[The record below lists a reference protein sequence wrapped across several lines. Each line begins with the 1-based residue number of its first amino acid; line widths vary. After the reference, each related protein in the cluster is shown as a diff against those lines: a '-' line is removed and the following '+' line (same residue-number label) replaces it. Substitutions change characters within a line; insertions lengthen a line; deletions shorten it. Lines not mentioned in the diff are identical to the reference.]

1 MDLQTLH
8 ISDWLMS
15 SWDRSREAGLKE
27 VKKPND
33 AMLTGALIQQRRF
46 DVQHVINAV
55 EECALPLFNQVF
67 ARSDSRLILTDA
79 EGVIVASWGQKRF
92 RDKLTAISLS
102 SGACW
107 QERMKG
113 TNAIGTA
120 LHDQRAV
127 TIVGN
132 QHYIKHHRFISC
144 SASPLF
150 NHNGELVG
158 VLDVTSEQAE
168 HDVTAQLLVQNMVQ
182 LVENRLLSQIPEG
195 VIQIDLAMDKSVLSS
210 GWQGIIIANES
221 GQVVA
226 HNQLASQ
233 LISSSNLI
241 GASVDQLL
249 EDSKQGPSLV
259 YEQRALKNKNP
270 RSKLVSVSSE
280 LHFGEHRIETAW
292 QQANRIMG
300 KDISLLILGETGV
313 GKGEFVK
320 ALHKNSNR
328 RKEALVTVNC
338 GALPKDLIESELFG
352 HAPGAFTGA
361 NAKGYLGRIRQAD
374 KGILFLDEI
383 GEMPLDAQCR
393 LLSVLQDKVVVPVG
407 STESHQVDI
416 QIIAATH
423 QDLETL
429 VSQGHFRQDLYYRL
443 NGLIVHLPPLRA
455 RQDKQEIIHSIY
467 RKYSS
472 SQQTISTS
480 LLTLLSNY
488 DWPGNL
494 RELDNLLKVSCL
506 IGGDGEELKLDHIP
520 THLAKLLVDKK
531 DNNTEGE
538 LQTADLQS
546 AVNNT
551 LIDVYN
557 AHNGNI
563 SKVSRILGV
572 SRNTIYRKLKKLGML
587 K

>member
-8 ISDWLMS
+8 ISDWLAS

-27 VKKPND
+27 IKKPSD
-33 AMLTGALIQQRRF
+33 AMLTGAVMQQRRF
-46 DVQHVINAV
+46 DAQHVINAV

-79 EGVIVASWGQKRF
+79 EGVVVASWGQQRF
-92 RDKLTAISLS
+92 RDKLTTISLS

-107 QERMKG
+107 QERIKG

-150 NHNGELVG
+150 NHKAELVG
-158 VLDVTSEQAE
+158 VLDVTSEQTE
-168 HDVTAQLLVQNMVQ
+168 HDVMAQLLVQNMVQ

-195 VIQIDLAMDKSVLSS
+195 VLQIDLAMDKSVLTS

-233 LISSSNLI
+233 LMSSPSLI
-241 GASVDQLL
+241 GASVDELL
-249 EDSKQGPSLV
+249 EESKKGPSFV
-259 YEQRALKNKNP
+259 YEQRALKHKNP
-270 RSKLVSVSSE
+270 RSKLVSASSD
-280 LHFGEHRIETAW
+280 LHFGDHQIETAW
-292 QQANRIMG
+292 QQANRVLG

-328 RKEALVTVNC
+328 RKETLVTVNC

-352 HAPGAFTGA
+352 HAAGAFTGA
-361 NAKGYLGRIRQAD
+361 SAKGYLGRIRQAD

-383 GEMPLDAQCR
+383 GEMPLEAQCR

-423 QDLETL
+423 QDLEKL

-443 NGLIVHLPPLRA
+443 NGLIVHLPPLRT
-455 RQDKQEIIHSIY
+455 RQDKQEIIHAIY
-467 RKYSS
+467 HKYSGSQKKLS
-472 SQQTISTS
+472 SS
-480 LLTLLSNY
+480 LLALLSNY
-488 DWPGNL
+488 YWPGNL

-506 IGGDGEELKLDHIP
+506 MGGDGEELQLEHIP
-520 THLAKLLVDKK
+520 THLTKLLVDKK
-531 DNNTEGE
+531 DNTEGGLE
-538 LQTADLQS
+538 TADLQS